1 MRGRRRLA
9 AAATIVVALGTT
21 SCVRTAPTAQ
31 GRETADLYQL
41 FAVIA
46 AVIFVIVAAL
56 IGWSILRYRK
66 APDDD
71 VLPDQFRANVKLE
84 ILWFAIPQAIVIGLF
99 IASAL
104 VLSHERDLGGNAA
117 LTVEVEAFQWGW
129 RFSYAGS
136 NVTVES
142 LPDRPAELVVPT
154 DEGIAFL
161 LSSRDVMHS
170 FYVPAFLVKRDV
182 IPGRTNRLDVTI
194 EEPGEYTARC
204 AEFCGLLHDRMDV
217 TVRAVAPTEFAAWL
231 EDQEASDVDG

>member
-1 MRGRRRLA
+1 MAIGLS
-9 AAATIVVALGTT
+9 

-31 GRETADLYQL
+31 GRDTAGLYQL
-41 FAVIA
+41 FGGVA

-56 IGWSILRYRK
+56 IGWSIVRYRK

-71 VLPDQFRANVKLE
+71 VLPDQFRTNVKLE

-117 LTVEVEAFQWGW
+117 VTVEVEAFQWGW
-129 RFSYAGS
+129 RFTYLGS
-136 NVTVES
+136 DVTVES
-142 LPDRPAELVVPT
+142 LPDRPAELVLPT
-154 DEGIAFL
+154 DEGIALL

-170 FYVPAFLVKRDV
+170 FYVPVFLVKRDV

-194 EEPGEYTARC
+194 EDPGDYTARC

-217 TVRAVAPTEFAAWL
+217 TVKAVAPSEFAEWIQ
-231 EDQEASDVDG
+231 DQEDSDVDG